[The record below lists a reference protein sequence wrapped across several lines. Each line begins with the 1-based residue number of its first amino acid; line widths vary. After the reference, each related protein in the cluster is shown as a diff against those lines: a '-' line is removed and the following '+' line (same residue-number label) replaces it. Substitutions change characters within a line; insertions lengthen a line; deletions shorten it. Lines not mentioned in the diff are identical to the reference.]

1 MLFQSFP
8 SFPTNDSASS
18 LKLDPERAFSGGYH
32 TYIPFLTLFSLT
44 FDLSISSSIVEEA
57 MALRDAGLGLTAY
70 YYFDFRYTSKQNVR
84 GLLSSLLVQLCA
96 KSDPCY
102 KILAR
107 LYTTYD
113 NGSRLP
119 EDEALVQ
126 CLKDMLELPEQ
137 PPIYLIMDALDECPR
152 TSEVV
157 SPRDRVFDLIEDLV
171 GLNLPN
177 LRICV
182 TSRPEADIHDVLQ
195 PLASHTVS
203 LHDEDGQKEDINK
216 YITSVVQSDR
226 TMRRWNAQ
234 DKNLVIDT
242 LTQKADGMYV
252 VIITYINL
260 FI

>member
-1 MLFQSFP
+1 
-8 SFPTNDSASS
+8 
-18 LKLDPERAFSGGYH
+18 
-32 TYIPFLTLFSLT
+32 
-44 FDLSISSSIVEEA
+44 
-57 MALRDAGLGLTAY
+57 MALRDAGLGLTAF
-70 YYFDFRYTSKQNVR
+70 YYFDFRNTSKQDVR

-102 KILAR
+102 EILSR

-137 PPIYLIMDALDECPR
+137 LPIYLIMDGLDECPDTSEAN

-157 SPRDRVFDLIEDLV
+157 SPRDRVLNLIEDLV

-182 TSRPEADIHDVLQ
+182 TSRPEADILDALQ
-195 PLASHTVS
+195 PLVSHTVS
-203 LHDEDGQKEDINK
+203 LHDEEGQKEDINQ
-216 YITSVVQSDR
+216 YIASVVQSDR
-226 TMRRWNAQ
+226 NMRKWREQ
-234 DKNLVIDT
+234 EQKLVIDT
-242 LTQKADGMYV
+242 LTQRADGMYV
-252 VIITYINL
+252 IIITLY
-260 FI
+260 

>member
-1 MLFQSFP
+1 
-8 SFPTNDSASS
+8 
-18 LKLDPERAFSGGYH
+18 
-32 TYIPFLTLFSLT
+32 
-44 FDLSISSSIVEEA
+44 
-57 MALRDAGLGLTAY
+57 MALRDAGLGLTAF
-70 YYFDFRYTSKQNVR
+70 YYFDFRNTSKQDVP

-102 KILAR
+102 EILSR
-107 LYTTYD
+107 LYTSYD

-137 PPIYLIMDALDECPR
+137 PPIYLIMDALDECPD

-157 SPRDRVFDLIEDLV
+157 SPRDRVLKLIEDLV
-171 GLNLPN
+171 GFNLPN

-182 TSRPEADIHDVLQ
+182 TSRPEVDILEALQ

-203 LHDEDGQKEDINK
+203 LHDEEGQKEDINQ
-216 YITSVVQSDR
+216 YIASVVQSDR
-226 TMRRWNAQ
+226 KMRKWRAQ
-234 DKNLVIDT
+234 EQKLVIDT
-242 LTQKADGMYV
+242 LTQRADGMYV
-252 VIITYINL
+252 IIVAYVDNL